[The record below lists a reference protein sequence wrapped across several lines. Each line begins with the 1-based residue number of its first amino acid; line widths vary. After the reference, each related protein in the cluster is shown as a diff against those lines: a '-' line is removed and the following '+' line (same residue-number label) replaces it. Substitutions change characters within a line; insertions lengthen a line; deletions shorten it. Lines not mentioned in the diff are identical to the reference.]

1 MRKKKIQ
8 ERVRKEMRDR
18 NKSSKLRPSA
28 GLYLISK
35 DVHKLSEVKYI
46 NTENACVMLSYFGTY
61 VHTLA

>member
-1 MRKKKIQ
+1 
-8 ERVRKEMRDR
+8 MRDR